1 MMEKLLLLE
10 KECEDNGENDL
21 IECSEK
27 IWNPHL
33 KKAVIYIENNYAT
46 AVTLGDIMRAV
57 ALSHSSLTQLFR
69 KEIGMTPIEYVWCY
83 RIAVA
88 KRFLAFTDLP
98 VKDVATRCGFKTAQ
112 HFSRK
117 FEEVCGCTPT
127 VFRKAAV
134 SNKNTEREK
143 V

>member
-1 MMEKLLLLE
+1 MEKLLLLE
-10 KECEDNGENDL
+10 KECKDNRVNDL

-27 IWNPHL
+27 IWNPLL

-57 ALSHSSLTQLFR
+57 ALSHSSLTQLFK
-69 KEIGMTPIEYVWCY
+69 KELGMTPIEYVWCY

-88 KRFLAFTDLP
+88 KRFLAFTNLP

-134 SNKNTEREK
+134 SNKNTGREK

>member
-1 MMEKLLLLE
+1 MMEMPLLFE
-10 KECEDNGENDL
+10 KVCEDNGENDL
-21 IECSEK
+21 IECSAE
-27 IWNPHL
+27 IGNPHL
-33 KKAVIYIENNYAT
+33 KKAVTYIENNYHNAI
-46 AVTLGDIMRAV
+46 ALGNIVKV
-57 ALSHSSLTQLFR
+57 AFLSHSSLTQLFR
-69 KEIGMTPIEYVWCY
+69 KEIGMTPIEYVWHY
-83 RIAVA
+83 RIVVA
-88 KRFLAFTDLP
+88 EKLLACTNLP
-98 VKDVATRCGFKTAQ
+98 VHEIASECGFKTAQ

>member
-10 KECEDNGENDL
+10 KECKDNRVNDL
-21 IECSEK
+21 VECSEK

-57 ALSHSSLTQLFR
+57 ALSHSSLTQLFK
-69 KEIGMTPIEYVWCY
+69 KELGMTPIEYVWCY

-88 KRFLAFTDLP
+88 KRFLAFTNLP

>member
-1 MMEKLLLLE
+1 MMEMPLLFE
-10 KECEDNGENDL
+10 KVCEDNGENDL
-21 IECSEK
+21 IECSEE
-27 IWNPHL
+27 IGNPHL
-33 KKAVIYIENNYAT
+33 KKAVTYIENNYHNAI
-46 AVTLGDIMRAV
+46 ALGNVVKV
-57 ALSHSSLTQLFR
+57 ALLNHSSLTKLFR

-88 KRFLAFTDLP
+88 KRFLAFTNLP
-98 VKDVATRCGFKTAQ
+98 VKDVATMCGFKTAQ

-127 VFRKAAV
+127 VFRKAAA

>member
-10 KECEDNGENDL
+10 KECKDNRVNDL
-21 IECSEK
+21 VECSEK

-57 ALSHSSLTQLFR
+57 ALSHSSLTQLFK
-69 KEIGMTPIEYVWCY
+69 KELGMTPIEYVWCY

>member
-10 KECEDNGENDL
+10 KECKDNRVNDL

-46 AVTLGDIMRAV
+46 AITLGDIMRAV
-57 ALSHSSLTQLFR
+57 ALSHSSLTQLFK
-69 KEIGMTPIEYVWCY
+69 KELGMTPIKYVWHY
-83 RIAVA
+83 RIVVA
-88 KRFLAFTDLP
+88 EKLLACTNLP
-98 VKDVATRCGFKTAQ
+98 VHEIASECGFKTVQ

-117 FEEVCGCTPT
+117 FEESHGCNPT
-127 VFRKAAV
+127 AFRNAAA
-134 SNKNTEREK
+134 SNEKTRREK

>member
-1 MMEKLLLLE
+1 MMEMPLLFE
-10 KECEDNGENDL
+10 KECKDNRVNDL

-46 AVTLGDIMRAV
+46 AITLGDIMRAV
-57 ALSHSSLTQLFR
+57 ALSHSSLTQLFK
-69 KEIGMTPIEYVWCY
+69 KELGMTPIKFVWYY
-83 RIAVA
+83 RIVVA
-88 KRFLAFTDLP
+88 ERMLASSDLP
-98 VKDVATRCGFKTAQ
+98 IQDIASKCGFQTAQ

-117 FEEVCGCTPT
+117 FEESCGCTPT
-127 VFRKAAV
+127 VFRKAAA